1 MSVGVCVVPIAIAR
15 KVDNVN
21 QGVIKHTID
30 KLRSI
35 WRPPKSLIVFKDFL
49 LTDPVRYSI
58 VNNRIIPRVCK
69 LEIFG
74 LC

>member
-1 MSVGVCVVPIAIAR
+1 MSVGVSVVPVAIAR
-15 KVDNVN
+15 KINNVN
-21 QGVIKHTID
+21 QGVIENTID
-30 KLRSI
+30 KLGAIR
-35 WRPPKSLIVFKDFL
+35 RPPKSLIVFKDFL

-58 VNNRIIPRVCK
+58 VYNRIIPRVCK